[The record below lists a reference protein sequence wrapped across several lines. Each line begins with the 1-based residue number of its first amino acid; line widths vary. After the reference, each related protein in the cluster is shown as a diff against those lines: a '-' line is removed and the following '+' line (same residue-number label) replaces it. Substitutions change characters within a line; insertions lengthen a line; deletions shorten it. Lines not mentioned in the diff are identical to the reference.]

1 MILQE
6 EGIAWKE
13 TQIHVRQTCLKEIS
27 YFGYY
32 SVKPYDKKSDTFR
45 GFVQGQAQ
53 VKLVRFEY
61 RIISSFWLEIAGLYA
76 E

>member
-6 EGIAWKE
+6 EGIAWKGK
-13 TQIHVRQTCLKEIS
+13 QIHVHQTCLHEIS

-32 SVKPYDKKSDTFR
+32 SVKTNDKKLHAFR
-45 GFVQGQAQ
+45 GFIQGQAQ
-53 VKLVRFEY
+53 VKLVRCEY
-61 RIISSFWLEIAGLYA
+61 RMISPFWLEIAVLYA